1 MLYGESAKSISL
13 ISTHSLLASATIRFV
28 LGHPWLRARDV
39 DLDGDI
45 DFVPDDAGL
54 GFIYLND
61 GNGQF
66 TKSSVP

>member
-1 MLYGESAKSISL
+1 MDGW
-13 ISTHSLLASATIRFV
+13 F
-28 LGHPWLRARDV
+28 PWLRARDV

-45 DFVPDDAGL
+45 DFVPDDADL

>member
-1 MLYGESAKSISL
+1 MTSSQIDDPG
-13 ISTHSLLASATIRFV
+13 TNMDGWF
-28 LGHPWLRARDV
+28 PWLRARDV
-39 DLDGDI
+39 DFDGDI

>member
-1 MLYGESAKSISL
+1 
-13 ISTHSLLASATIRFV
+13 